1 MTSLRQKGFSLLE
14 LLVVLLIIALLS
26 CLIFP
31 AINAMRRTAN
41 RSLTATR
48 AQVIV
53 SAIKAYKAD
62 YPTYPGQT
70 QGAVDWT
77 YDNSVANRRHSI
89 ILNDLTNNPRKK
101 SYSELSENLT
111 TNCYL
116 DAWDRPYVIAMDE
129 NNDGFLTISNGSL
142 AGTTLTFTSSNI
154 QETVAIMSW
163 GWDPSNSATWLY
175 SWIR

>member
-1 MTSLRQKGFSLLE
+1 ME

-31 AINAMRRTAN
+31 AINAMRRAAN

-48 AQVIV
+48 AQVMV

-62 YPTYPGQT
+62 YPSFPGQT
-70 QGAVDWT
+70 QGATDWT

-89 ILNDLTNNPRKK
+89 ILNALTNNPRKK
-101 SYSELSENLT
+101 SYSELGENLT

-116 DAWDRPYVIAMDE
+116 DAWDRPYVIAIDE
-129 NNDGFLTISNGSL
+129 SNDGILNINNGAL
-142 AGTTLTFTSSNI
+142 AGTTLAFTSNNI

-163 GWDPSNSATWLY
+163 GSDPSNSATWLY